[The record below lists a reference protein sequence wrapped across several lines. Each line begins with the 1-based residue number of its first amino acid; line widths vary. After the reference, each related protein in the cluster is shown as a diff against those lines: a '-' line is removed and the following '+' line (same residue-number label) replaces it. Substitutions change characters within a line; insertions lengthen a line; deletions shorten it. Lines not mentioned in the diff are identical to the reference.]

1 MMEERKIYCV
11 GWIVC
16 LKEIVFFG
24 KSCCCLLFVTLP
36 RPLSFSRA
44 LPLRLSVSPRTIKF
58 ILDTSNLNVL
68 IVIMPLIPVFH
79 AEAAK
84 HLKLLSLNESS
95 ATGSSISGK
104 PQLPEEMVT
113 APLFSLPARAVL
125 SAKDQ
130 REATSHAADHVYP
143 QYGLLGHRLDT
154 FLQGIIQNSLVYTS
168 TATPCSTF
176 ICGSQGSGKSKH
188 SPVY

>member
-1 MMEERKIYCV
+1 MVKIYCV
-11 GWIVC
+11 DWIVC

-24 KSCCCLLFVTLP
+24 KSCCCLFFFTLP
-36 RPLSFSRA
+36 HPLSFSLA
-44 LPLRLSVSPRTIKF
+44 LSLFAFPVSPRTIKF
-58 ILDTSNLNVL
+58 ILDASTLTVL
-68 IVIMPLIPVFH
+68 IVIMPLILVFH

-84 HLKLLSLNESS
+84 HLKLLSLNGFS
-95 ATGSSISGK
+95 ALSSSISGK
-104 PQLPEEMVT
+104 GQLPGEMVT

-130 REATSHAADHVYP
+130 RETTSHVTDHVYP

-154 FLQGIIQNSLVYTS
+154 FLQGITHNSLVYTS

-176 ICGSQGSGKSKH
+176 ICGSHGSGKSKH
-188 SPVY
+188 SRVY